1 MKTSYSLK
9 NFRIFDSEGATFEI
23 APITILTGC
32 NSSGK
37 SSVTKSMVLL
47 KEYFAQIQRKH
58 REEGVFDPFSC
69 NLDFANSESRLGT
82 FEKVLNNRARRN
94 KTFSIGYEIQ
104 PLASSVPFVVE
115 ITFGG
120 RESDFFNAAWPTEI
134 RIRQESDEIL
144 HAKNSKGKT
153 EITKLS
159 FSKGVL
165 DAFVRFY
172 LYYCRYNAAGE
183 QAWYESEGAY
193 SANAEEAME
202 LCALCR
208 KRAGINYEEDEG
220 QRYKTVFDQKGLI
233 QVKKNLF
240 GPPLAKAL
248 ESYVYTGVMFYFPIF
263 DLLRGKTKAEIRQI
277 LEEKIGN
284 LEKEKANRTAILP
297 EFHENRVKQQLDC
310 IMADFEKC
318 EEEDFLRYYQSIER
332 KEMENMADEV
342 KRYGSPL
349 VEEDFGKKVGS
360 LARISFSD
368 WGDVHFGYKR
378 RSGDDRIVNFNQ
390 LYNFFGLLQW
400 TRNNDVDYI
409 EKDRDGKPF
418 VHKLYSAFI
427 EYVDLLVAE
436 VLDPPF
442 FEKIWYVGNTYTTV
456 NRLYTFDDERNNMVS
471 AIKRYFSNKN
481 RLDVLRS
488 AAHFTMG
495 EAYEPGT
502 FTNKWLRELSMG
514 DRLEIENVDGLGFK
528 LLLKKSETEK
538 EGHFLADE
546 GYGYTQLV
554 SFLLHIDAE
563 IVAHSV
569 SLEAGRL
576 QGMLPGGSQPYIESP
591 TLIIEEPEAGLHPK
605 LQSKLADVLF
615 DAYENFGI
623 HFIIE
628 THSEY
633 LIRRFQNLVSELTMS
648 SNMDFI
654 KSISMYYVNANTASD
669 SDRKY
674 WKIEMNDDGCLQTP
688 FGKGFLDEADR
699 LARNLFTL
707 KLKR

>member
-9 NFRIFDSEGATFEI
+9 NFRIFDSEGATFAI

-69 NLDFANSESRLGT
+69 NLDFTNSESRLGT

-104 PLASSVPFVVE
+104 PLASSAPFVVE

-134 RIRQESDEIL
+134 RIRQGSDEIL

-153 EITKLS
+153 EIAKLS
-159 FSKGVL
+159 FSRGVL

-172 LYYCRYNAAGE
+172 LYYCCHNAGSE

-193 SANAEEAME
+193 SANAAETME
-202 LCALCR
+202 LCALCQ
-208 KRAGINYEEDEG
+208 KQAGIKYEEGEA
-220 QRYKTVFDQKGLI
+220 QRYKTVFNQNGLI
-233 QVKKNLF
+233 QSKKNLF

-248 ESYVYTGVMFYFPIF
+248 ERYVYTGVMFYFPILDF
-263 DLLRGKTKAEIRQI
+263 LSGKTKSEVRQI
-277 LEEKIGN
+277 LQEKVDA
-284 LEKEKANRTAILP
+284 LMEKARTDRSARLP
-297 EFHENRVKQQLDC
+297 ELHEDRIKQQLDI
-310 IMADFEKC
+310 IMADFERY
-318 EEEDFLRYYQSIER
+318 EDGDFLQYYQLVER
-332 KEMENMADEV
+332 EELENMADKV
-342 KRYGSPL
+342 KRLGSPL
-349 VEEDFGKKVGS
+349 VEEDFWEKIGS
-360 LARISFSD
+360 LAKISFSN
-368 WGDVHFGYKR
+368 WGDVHLLYTRTPENTKNV
-378 RSGDDRIVNFNQ
+378 DFNQ
-390 LYNFFGLLQW
+390 LYNFLGSLQW
-400 TRNNDVDYI
+400 VEADDTDYI
-409 EKDRDGKPF
+409 EKDWLGRSF
-418 VHKLYSAFI
+418 VHRLYSAFT
-427 EYVDLLVAE
+427 EYVGLLASE
-436 VLDPPF
+436 ILNPPF
-442 FEKIWYVGNTYTTV
+442 FEKIRYIGNTYTTV

-502 FTNKWLRELSMG
+502 FTNKWLRELSLG
-514 DRLEIENVDGLGFK
+514 DRLEVKNVDGLGFK

-563 IVAHSV
+563 IVAHFV

-576 QGMLPGGSQPYIESP
+576 QGMLPEGSQPYIESP

-623 HFIIE
+623 HFIVE

-633 LIRRFQNLVSELTMS
+633 FVRKTQLLVKDFHNKKRGNPFQVYYIPIGESPYKMNYRSDGTFSE
-648 SNMDFI
+648 
-654 KSISMYYVNANTASD
+654 
-669 SDRKY
+669 
-674 WKIEMNDDGCLQTP
+674 E
-688 FGKGFLDEADR
+688 FGKGFFDEAAN
-699 LARNLFTL
+699 LAFELF
-707 KLKR
+707 